1 MSNPYDPNSSP
12 GVPEG
17 TPPPPPPYGQ
27 TPYGQTPYNQ
37 GSYNPPPYGQ
47 ETFGQDAY
55 GTYGQ
60 GTPPAAAPTSTD
72 AVSITAF
79 VLSFTCFLSPVALI
93 LGIVGLSRTKNN
105 KRKGRWAA
113 IAAIPLGLLF
123 SILGALVVVAGV
135 FFAQN
140 VITPSNA
147 EVGQCVD
154 VSRDGSDYNLL
165 KVDCVESHDAEIIY
179 VGVASDYE
187 GGLSGSVN
195 PAQVC
200 TSLMAADDLAALEAF
215 SDDLLINLII
225 RDPEDIEPDDEFLC
239 FVELTF
245 GSLDAPIL

>member
-1 MSNPYDPNSSP
+1 MSNPYDPTSSS
-12 GVPEG
+12 GGPEG

-27 TPYGQTPYNQ
+27 TPYGQTPYD
-37 GSYNPPPYGQ
+37 PPPYGQ
-47 ETFGQDAY
+47 EP
-55 GTYGQ
+55 YGQ
-60 GTPPAAAPTSTD
+60 GPTPAAAPTSTD

-79 VLSFTCFLSPVALI
+79 VLAFTCFLSPVALI
-93 LGIVGLSRTKNN
+93 LGIVGLSRTKNQ

-123 SILGALVVVAGV
+123 SILAGLIVVAGV

-140 VITPSNA
+140 VITPANA

-165 KVDCVESHDAEIIY
+165 KQDCDASHDAEIIY

-200 TSLMAADDLAALEAF
+200 TSLMPGDDLAALEAF
-215 SDDLLINLII
+215 GDDLLINLII

-239 FVELTF
+239 FAEPTF